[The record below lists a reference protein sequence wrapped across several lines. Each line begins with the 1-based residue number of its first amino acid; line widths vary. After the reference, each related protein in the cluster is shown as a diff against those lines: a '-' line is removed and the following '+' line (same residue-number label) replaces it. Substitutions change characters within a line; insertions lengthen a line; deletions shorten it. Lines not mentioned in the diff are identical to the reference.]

1 MRDYLD
7 RLAQIGT
14 LTLFGDHGIVNLSG
28 GYVVGFGCMHAQ
40 KTLVVAQVQVCLGAV
55 ISHIA
60 LSMLVGIQRARINV
74 YVRVKLL
81 DCNLEAAGLKQFGKR
96 CGNNTLAQR

>member
-1 MRDYLD
+1 MY
-7 RLAQIGT
+7 T
-14 LTLFGDHGIVNLSG
+14 
-28 GYVVGFGCMHAQ
+28 Q
-40 KTLVVAQVQVCLGAV
+40 KTLIVTQVQVSLGAV

-60 LSMLVGIQRARINV
+60 LAMLIRVQSARINV

-81 DCNLEAAGLKQFGKR
+81 DGNLEAAGLKQFGKR